1 MATETI
7 RNGQSIRLNVL
18 PGESVAVV
26 AVTGTYNASIVQ
38 GEGVGVIATN
48 ATVATYGPYANGIVI
63 LLTASAASEIDFDI
77 GVTPVIASDTTF
89 AASRL
94 DTTKLLEL
102 YGDDE
107 MIVGTFAQRPAA
119 SAVSSGKEFLA
130 TDLGRARW
138 AAVNGAWVLMTPCD
152 AYKTAIAQSITDS
165 AGQGTTETNFASL
178 TIPALAV
185 GDADGIE
192 LDLIWS
198 CTNTSAAKR
207 IRARFGGSVLFNLD
221 LTTHLTYRQNFKL
234 LNRGSVA
241 SQIAQANSST
251 IFGPIGS
258 VGSQAFT
265 VDFSVAHVL
274 TITGQFPVAGTSA
287 NTLALEQCNVR
298 FI

>member
-18 PGESVAVV
+18 PGQSVAVV

-38 GEGVGVIATN
+38 GEGVGVIAKS

-63 LLTASAASEIDFDI
+63 LLTASAESEIDFD
-77 GVTPVIASDTTF
+77 VAVLPVIVSDTTF
-89 AASRL
+89 AQANL
-94 DTTKLLEL
+94 DKNKLFEL
-102 YGDDE
+102 FGDDE
-107 MIVGTFAQRPAA
+107 MLIGTFAQRPTA
-119 SAVSSGKEFLA
+119 SSVANGKEFLA

-165 AGQGTTETNFASL
+165 VGQGTTETNFTSL
-178 TIPALAV
+178 TIPAIAL
-185 GDADGIE
+185 GDNDGIE
-192 LDLIWS
+192 VDLIWS
-198 CTNTSAAKR
+198 CTNTAAAKR
-207 IRARFGGSVLFNLD
+207 IRGRFGGSVLFNLD

-234 LNRGSVA
+234 VNRGSVA
-241 SQIAQANSST
+241 AQIAQANSST
-251 IFGPIGS
+251 IFSPIGS
-258 VGSQAFT
+258 VGQQVFT
-265 VDFSVAHVL
+265 VDFSVAQVL
-274 TITGQFPVAGTSA
+274 TLTGQFPVAGTSA